1 MMLPKDAV
9 EVVRRWAHDQTPE
22 EFRDRMR
29 VDVEETPRGLTIVE
43 CSRMPGI
50 DGETTTWL
58 RVPNARLGYASG
70 RDEWTLYFIDS
81 NDKVRRY
88 PDYGPSTEIRDLL
101 DEIDRDPWCIFWG

>member
-1 MMLPKDAV
+1 MLPKDAV
-9 EVVRRWAHDQTPE
+9 EVVRRWARDQTPE

-50 DGETTTWL
+50 DGEITWL
-58 RVPNARLGYASG
+58 RVPNARLAYASG
-70 RDEWTLYFIDS
+70 RGEWTLFVIGS

-88 PDYGPSTEIRDLL
+88 PNYEPSTEIQDLL
-101 DEIDRDPWCIFWG
+101 DEIDRDPTCIFWG